1 MNDLDGL
8 NNFIVFS
15 FQFYFQA
22 YSHKKKKSKE
32 GIVKCFLSPGLF
44 LNDIDQS
51 AIPLKIT

>member
-22 YSHKKKKSKE
+22 YSHKKKNQRR
-32 GIVKCFLSPGLF
+32 VLLSAF
-44 LNDIDQS
+44 
-51 AIPLKIT
+51 